1 MQKYIILHK
10 SINIGL
16 QKYNIQYAKY
26 THIIYT
32 QYTKVQSVYIIRQA
46 KIDKRTKPFCF
57 YEWYWIRVCATQF
70 RYELS
75 ITRRWQEVV
84 QTAIRLG
91 NTV

>member
-1 MQKYIILHK
+1 MQ
-10 SINIGL
+10 NI
-16 QKYNIQYAKY
+16 
-26 THIIYT
+26 HIIYT

-46 KIDKRTKPFCF
+46 IIDKRTKPFCF

-75 ITRRWQEVV
+75 ITRKWQEVV

-91 NTV
+91 NTAKEFLISLRSTVFE